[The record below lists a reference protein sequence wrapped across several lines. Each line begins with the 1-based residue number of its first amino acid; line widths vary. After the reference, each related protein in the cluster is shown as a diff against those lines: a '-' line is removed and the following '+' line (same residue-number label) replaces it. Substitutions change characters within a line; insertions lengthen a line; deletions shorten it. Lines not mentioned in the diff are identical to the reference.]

1 MNQENKTC
9 QNCHNEFVI
18 EPDDF
23 AFYEKMKVPPPTFCF
38 QCRMQRRFSWRN
50 ERILFKRKC
59 NAPGHTEDIISVFS
73 PEATVTVFESK
84 YWWSD
89 AWDPFEYGIAYD
101 FNKNF
106 FEQYRDFIRHVP
118 WIALSESNMSNCS
131 YCNVAE
137 GDKDCYLTSA
147 SGWNERVMY
156 ANSVVSTKDSADL
169 YISDSNELCYEL
181 INCTRSYRL
190 LFSANCIE
198 CVNSAFLYE
207 CINCQNCFGCVNL
220 RNKQYYFFNE
230 PCNKAEYEAKVKS
243 YDIGSD
249 AGIIKVRNDV
259 EAFKTRSI
267 HRYARIIKSFNS
279 TGDNIIN
286 AKNAQ
291 DCFDIVGSPSA
302 EDIRYCVWSG
312 YNIKEAWDSGPGAAE
327 TEKCY
332 ETFDTCKG
340 SSGLCFTGVVY
351 GSFDVQYSINCHGS
365 HHLFGCYG
373 LRNKEYCILNKQYTK
388 ESFEALRTKIIA
400 HMDEMPY
407 TDKKGRVYKY
417 GEFFPTEISPF
428 AYNETIANDYFP
440 LSRVEAEQSGF
451 LWREAL
457 ERNYQITKFAA
468 DLPDHIRDVS
478 DEITKEVIGCLH
490 QGICEHGCVKAFK
503 IIPDELNLYRKLGV
517 ALPRLC
523 FNCRHQER
531 LAQRNPL
538 RLWHR
543 RCQCAGS
550 KSENG
555 IYQNI
560 AKHSHGDQHCPNEFE
575 TTYSPDRE
583 EIIYCESCYNAE
595 VA

>member
-1 MNQENKTC
+1 MDQETKTC
-9 QNCHNEFVI
+9 QNCKKDFAI

-59 NAPGHTEDIISVFS
+59 NVPDHTEDIISVFS
-73 PEATVTVFESK
+73 PEALVTVFDSK

-89 AWDPFEYGIAYD
+89 AWDPLEYGISYD
-101 FNKNF
+101 FKKSF
-106 FEQYRDFIRHVP
+106 FEQYRDLIRRVP

-156 ANSVVSTKDSADL
+156 ANRVAKTRDSADL
-169 YISDSNELCYEL
+169 YISESNELCYEI
-181 INCTRSYRL
+181 INCMKSYRL

-198 CVNSAFLYE
+198 CSNSTFLYE
-207 CINCQNCFGCVNL
+207 CTNCQNCFGCVNL
-220 RNKQYYFFNE
+220 RNKQYYFFNK
-230 PCNKAEYEAKVKS
+230 PFAKDEYEEKVKL
-243 YDIGSD
+243 YDLGSVD
-249 AGIIKVRNDV
+249 GIAKARNDF
-259 EAFKTRSI
+259 ETIKARSI
-267 HRYARIIKSFNS
+267 RRYARIIKSVNS
-279 TGDNIIN
+279 TGDNIVS
-286 AKNAQ
+286 AKNARS
-291 DCFDIVGSPSA
+291 CFDLVPTS
-302 EDIRYCVWSG
+302 EDVRYCIWAGYGVKDVWDG
-312 YNIKEAWDSGPGAAE
+312 GPGIAQA
-327 TEKCY
+327 EKCY
-332 ETFDTCKG
+332 DLVDSNTGC
-340 SSGLCFTGVVY
+340 SGLLFVSVTY
-351 GSFDVQYSINCHGS
+351 ASFDCQYCINCHGA

-388 ESFEALRTKIIA
+388 EEYEALVPKIIA
-400 HMDEMPY
+400 HMSEMPY

-417 GEFFPTEISPF
+417 GEFFPAEISPF

-440 LSRVEAEQSGF
+440 LSRTEAEQSGF
-451 LWREAL
+451 LWREIT
-457 ERNYQITKFAA
+457 ERNYQITRSAA

-490 QGICEHGCVKAFK
+490 QGTCEHGCIKAFK

-523 FNCRHQER
+523 FNCRHRER

-543 RCQCAGS
+543 HCQCAGAQ
-550 KSENG
+550 SENG
-555 IYQNI
+555 VYQNT
-560 AKHSHGDQHCPNEFE
+560 AKHFHSDSHCPNKFE
-575 TTYSPDRE
+575 TSYAPDRP
-583 EIIYCESCYNAE
+583 EIIYCEQCYNTE